1 MTDNENQNAVT
12 MGRQNAEPTNARL
25 TSLESSMADI
35 RQSLQQL
42 LAQSTV
48 HNHPSSSGIAA
59 NAISS
64 QSSVVSSI
72 SVPPFLTVSTA
83 ASSILQNL
91 CLPSQTYNQAFPQF
105 CNSLLLLPLHWGY
118 R

>member
-1 MTDNENQNAVT
+1 MTDNENQTAVT
-12 MGRQNAEPTNARL
+12 VGGQNAEPTNARL

-48 HNHPSSSGIAA
+48 HNQPSCSGIAA
-59 NAISS
+59 NAILSE
-64 QSSVVSSI
+64 SSVVSSI
-72 SVPPFLTVSTA
+72 SAPPFLAVSTA

-91 CLPSQTYNQAFPQF
+91 CLPSQ
-105 CNSLLLLPLHWGY
+105 SLSLVSI
-118 R
+118 